1 MINQLLGGLAI
12 LSAWIFNRHKYLIWH
27 QRKLILFSLF
37 LILMKPFIDFLN
49 LSSNSIYKLADNG
62 L

>member
-12 LSAWIFNRHKYLIWH
+12 LSAWIFNRLKYLIWH

-49 LSSNSIYKLADNG
+49 LSSTSIYKLADNG